1 MAAKRLVSNGE
12 LIRIAVVAAMKTL
25 LLRALS
31 RWLGDGRW
39 FAHKLRTDHRQ
50 SGKSALTILCC
61 SIAKNGCPAGR
72 PGQRMSNGQQCVCS
86 CRGGIL
92 GKVCLFMNSQV
103 STGSKLPSSPADARP
118 GPEGGPASV
127 FAQPRDFLKNRFV
140 YLTIS
145 PRARGLSIG
154 VNFNPDRKCNF
165 DCVYCEVDRKQPVFE
180 TEIDCDVAA
189 AELERALRLAH
200 SGSLQQLAP
209 YKSLPEELLK
219 IRHVALSGDSE
230 PTISPRFREAV
241 EAVIHVRAR
250 SEFPFFKIVLITNA
264 SGLDRPDVQAGLRLF
279 TSRDEIWAKL
289 DAGTQRYMDFVN
301 GPGLSIE
308 SVTENILL
316 IARARPVIIQSLFCQ
331 IDGLVPSLPEIELF
345 AARLLGLKERGAQI
359 PLVQIYSAT
368 RPTPHSNVRHLP
380 LKTLSDIAETVRR
393 ITGLRAEP
401 F

>member
-1 MAAKRLVSNGE
+1 MVRLS
-12 LIRIAVVAAMKTL
+12 
-25 LLRALS
+25 
-31 RWLGDGRW
+31 
-39 FAHKLRTDHRQ
+39 
-50 SGKSALTILCC
+50 
-61 SIAKNGCPAGR
+61 
-72 PGQRMSNGQQCVCS
+72 
-86 CRGGIL
+86 
-92 GKVCLFMNSQV
+92 MNPRV
-103 STGSKLPSSPADARP
+103 STGSKTPSTAPDARLASEAGPSS
-118 GPEGGPASV
+118 V
-127 FAQPRDFLKNRFV
+127 FSQPRDFLRNRFV

-165 DCVYCEVDRKQPVFE
+165 DCVYCEVDRKQPVVE
-180 TEIDCDVAA
+180 TDIDCDVAA

-200 SGSLQQLAP
+200 SGGLEQLAP
-209 YKSLPEELLK
+209 YKSLPAGLLK

-230 PTISPRFREAV
+230 PTISPRFREAL

-250 SEFPFFKIVLITNA
+250 GEFPFFKIVLITNA

-308 SVTENILL
+308 NITENILL
-316 IARARPVIIQSLFCQ
+316 ISRDKPVIIQSLFCQ
-331 IDGLVPSLPEIELF
+331 VDGVVPSLAEIEMF
-345 AARLLGLKERGAQI
+345 AARLRELKDRGAQI
-359 PLVQIYSAT
+359 QLVQIYSAT

-380 LKTLSDIAETVRR
+380 LKTLSDIAETVRK
-393 ITGLRAEP
+393 ISGLKAEP